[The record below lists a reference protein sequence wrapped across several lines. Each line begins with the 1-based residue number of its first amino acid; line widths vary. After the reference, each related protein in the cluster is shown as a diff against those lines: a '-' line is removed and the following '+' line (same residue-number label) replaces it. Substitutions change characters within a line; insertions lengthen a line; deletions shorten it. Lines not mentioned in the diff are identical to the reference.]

1 MSAARFRAAP
11 AAAGLGLGLIT
22 LIPLADRS
30 NLPLLN
36 LAQAHA
42 GEVLVADSRVTD
54 LPDPSY
60 QEIARI
66 EALTIPNLGEFD
78 EFRTAHLFQWR
89 GESQP
94 D

>member
-1 MSAARFRAAP
+1 MSQE
-11 AAAGLGLGLIT
+11 
-22 LIPLADRS
+22 
-30 NLPLLN
+30 

-42 GEVLVADSRVTD
+42 AEVLVADSRVTD

-60 QEIARI
+60 REIARI

-78 EFRTAHLFQWR
+78 EFGTAHVFHWQR
-89 GESQP
+89 Q

>member
-1 MSAARFRAAP
+1 M
-11 AAAGLGLGLIT
+11 
-22 LIPLADRS
+22 
-30 NLPLLN
+30 
-36 LAQAHA
+36 
-42 GEVLVADSRVTD
+42 ADSRVTD

-66 EALTIPNLGEFD
+66 QALTIPNLGEFD

-89 GESQP
+89 KTQGDQP